1 MYNKRMPGAN
11 KVKQTV
17 HSVLKTF
24 GENMKSVKPRVNQI
38 TSKITSK
45 MPEIQRD
52 ELMSACNPTIA
63 FIIINIIRLI
73 IMYEIY
79 IAVGISVMP
88 LINLIKEGIVYL
100 LNFISR
106 ENLLLILSSLYGW
119 CIWVVESILAG
130 IYTCYDLLTTTMATW
145 ITVVTGIFW
154 GMYQQDKGANAA
166 YKVAATNIA
175 EQAKLNKGFI
185 EVIQFAA
192 SAERVNNTAKD
203 MEKKAKAY
211 QTKVENAIEAMSASI
226 VMKGAPE
233 TWAQWSIK
241 PIKSMY
247 QFIYQYGIIFLINVV
262 TKIVLGTDF
271 AMKIVLNNICVAYN
285 FITDTGY
292 NILDSYI
299 NTDADVV
306 NKPINVDTVDIITD
320 KIGLGKIQAQIK
332 TFETNDIESIA
343 REMVFATITEQSGVE
358 QIACPNA
365 ENISEITAI
374 SPQENAHAL
383 NDATQGVVQDINA
396 MLVANEIPPTVE
408 ISLERQNSINNTPEL
423 GRTGS
428 IPRATELIN
437 SSTEVIIDNDTKE
450 KGVVPPA
457 PVSWFQWFLQKCHL
471 AGGRRRRGGRATR
484 RKPKKLSGRKR
495 RQVGRGR
502 RTKHKNR
509 RTRRM

>member
-1 MYNKRMPGAN
+1 MP

-17 HSVLKTF
+17 HRVLNTLAKS
-24 GENMKSVKPRVNQI
+24 MKSVKPRVTQ
-38 TSKITSK
+38 ITSK
-45 MPEIQRD
+45 MPDVQRD

-63 FIIINIIRLI
+63 FILINIIRLI

-119 CIWVVESILAG
+119 CCWVVESILAG

-192 SAERVNNTAKD
+192 SAERVNNTAKE
-203 MEKKAKAY
+203 MEQKAKDY

-233 TWAQWSIK
+233 TWAQWSTK

-271 AMKIVLNNICVAYN
+271 VMKIVLNNICVSYN
-285 FITDTGY
+285 FITDAGY

-299 NTDADVV
+299 NTDDDVV
-306 NKPINVDTVDIITD
+306 NKPINENTVDIITD
-320 KIGLGKIQAQIK
+320 KIGLTKIKKQIEK
-332 TFETNDIESIA
+332 FETNDIESIA

-374 SPQENAHAL
+374 SEKENADAL
-383 NDATQGVVQDINA
+383 NDATKGVVQDINA
-396 MLVANEIPPTVE
+396 MLDATEIPPTVE

-423 GRTGS
+423 ERTGS
-428 IPRATELIN
+428 IPRATQLIN
-437 SSTEVIIDNDTKE
+437 ASTELIIDNDTKK

-457 PVSWFQWFLQKCHL
+457 PLSWYEWFKHQCLR
-471 AGGRRRRGGRATR
+471 AVGRRGGRRRATR

>member
-1 MYNKRMPGAN
+1 
-11 KVKQTV
+11 
-17 HSVLKTF
+17 
-24 GENMKSVKPRVNQI
+24 
-38 TSKITSK
+38 
-45 MPEIQRD
+45 
-52 ELMSACNPTIA
+52 
-63 FIIINIIRLI
+63 
-73 IMYEIY
+73 
-79 IAVGISVMP
+79 MP
-88 LINLIKEGIVYL
+88 LINLMKEGIVYL

-233 TWAQWSIK
+233 TWAQWSTK